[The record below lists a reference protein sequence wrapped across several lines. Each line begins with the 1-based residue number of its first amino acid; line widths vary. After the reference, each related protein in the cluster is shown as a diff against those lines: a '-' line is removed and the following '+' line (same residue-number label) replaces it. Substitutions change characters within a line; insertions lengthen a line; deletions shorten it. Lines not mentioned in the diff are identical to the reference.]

1 MTDLIASYLCIAS
14 TVWALAWGL
23 TRDVVWRYK
32 AEIAKLK
39 AGQAREPNGRFKKAT
54 GLNSAEI
61 AAINRANPGI
71 PYDKVRQ

>member
-1 MTDLIASYLCIAS
+1 MTDLIAYYLCIAS
-14 TVWALAWGL
+14 TVWAVAWGL
-23 TRDVVWRYK
+23 TRDVVWRHK

-39 AGQAREPNGRFKKAT
+39 AGPLREPNGRFKAK
-54 GLNSAEI
+54 GLTSAEF